1 MNVNSSRVGIAS
13 ASQDTCKN
21 IIFHLGLWGKEQT
34 KNGREKEGRLSVGP
48 YVCVITTKSLSR
60 SLLQVSTVHKAILV
74 CPGGKNRDLTCL
86 IGSGLAG
93 LPA

>member
-34 KNGREKEGRLSVGP
+34 EMGEKKREDFRMVRM
-48 YVCVITTKSLSR
+48 YVCDYH
-60 SLLQVSTVHKAILV
+60 QVLV
-74 CPGGKNRDLTCL
+74 QVLA
-86 IGSGLAG
+86 SGFHS
-93 LPA
+93 PQSHTDPPMKQK

>member
-34 KNGREKEGRLSVGP
+34 ENGREKEGRLSVGP
-48 YVCVITTKSLSR
+48 YVCV
-60 SLLQVSTVHKAILV
+60 
-74 CPGGKNRDLTCL
+74 
-86 IGSGLAG
+86 
-93 LPA
+93 

>member
-34 KNGREKEGRLSVGP
+34 ENGREKEKEDFRLVRV
-48 YVCVITTKSLSR
+48 YVCDYHLVLVQVLASGFHNPQSQIG
-60 SLLQVSTVHKAILV
+60 LLRKHK
-74 CPGGKNRDLTCL
+74 
-86 IGSGLAG
+86 
-93 LPA
+93 